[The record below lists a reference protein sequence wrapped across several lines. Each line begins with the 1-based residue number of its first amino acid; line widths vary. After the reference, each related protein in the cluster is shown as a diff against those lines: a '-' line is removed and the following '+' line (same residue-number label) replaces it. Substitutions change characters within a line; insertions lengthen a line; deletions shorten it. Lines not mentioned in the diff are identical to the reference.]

1 MRKNGKKTIVERH
14 RHRYEFNNQYRKQL
28 TEAGMRLSGLS
39 PDGELVE
46 LVEIDDHPFF
56 VASQYHPEFK
66 SPPNKPHPMFDGF
79 VAAIINKG

>member
-1 MRKNGKKTIVERH
+1 
-14 RHRYEFNNQYRKQL
+14 
-28 TEAGMRLSGLS
+28 MRLSGLS

-66 SPPNKPHPMFDGF
+66 SRPNKPHPMFDGF